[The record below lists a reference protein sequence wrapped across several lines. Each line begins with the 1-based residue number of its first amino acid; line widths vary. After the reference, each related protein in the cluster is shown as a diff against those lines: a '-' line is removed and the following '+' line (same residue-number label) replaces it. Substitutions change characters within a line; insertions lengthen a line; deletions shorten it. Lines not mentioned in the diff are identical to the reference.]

1 MLAAVVVSLVGQAR
15 AQDRIIVQQGPA
27 EIRRGSDANVRSAG
41 APSNADSK
49 MAVGETTPTLSL
61 LLSDG
66 SWKVGRL
73 ASVGTEGWRLA
84 VRGGAG
90 FESVLVAPTDV
101 IAFIVRRSSLL
112 PALGSDA
119 ELRRCTEGSLLQ
131 VTPLSLGVIE
141 TVDGQRLPGTFR
153 FANGR
158 ALWDHRWIGTVPV
171 DLERISTLRMIAD
184 RSAPVSTDSDSVLLV
199 NGDIVHGFVDGIG
212 ESVELSPLEPVG
224 RDETGS
230 SVGTDDSGSE
240 NPAPSEPEDGSKEA
254 DPSDQARNPSDKSAS
269 QSPSE
274 SGPKSGPKSRP
285 AAASQATSEPKD
297 RRIPMERVAALAL
310 AEMPPVP
317 RDGIDIWTADG
328 SIVGAKSLSFTDP
341 VGWSFTLDADWL
353 RAIRSQPTA
362 DNQAADPLGG
372 VLDRRRFLALADCP
386 SRIVRDADSDT
397 YRYRSDRPARL
408 RKADRYLLGCTEI
421 EIDGP
426 STIAFEMPERF
437 GEVGTIATG
446 MVALKEPCSTDTR
459 VEIVLSFCGSS
470 GDRIVLDGSRRCQSF
485 TLRSAGKP
493 AGGLTISVRDAGNG
507 VMGDRIVLERAALIA
522 PD

>member
-1 MLAAVVVSLVGQAR
+1 
-15 AQDRIIVQQGPA
+15 
-27 EIRRGSDANVRSAG
+27 
-41 APSNADSK
+41 
-49 MAVGETTPTLSL
+49 
-61 LLSDG
+61 
-66 SWKVGRL
+66 
-73 ASVGTEGWRLA
+73 
-84 VRGGAG
+84 
-90 FESVLVAPTDV
+90 
-101 IAFIVRRSSLL
+101 
-112 PALGSDA
+112 
-119 ELRRCTEGSLLQ
+119 
-131 VTPLSLGVIE
+131 
-141 TVDGQRLPGTFR
+141 
-153 FANGR
+153 
-158 ALWDHRWIGTVPV
+158 
-171 DLERISTLRMIAD
+171 
-184 RSAPVSTDSDSVLLV
+184 V
-199 NGDIVHGFVDGIG
+199 NGDVVRGFVDGIG
-212 ESVELSPLEPVG
+212 ESVGLSPLEPVA

-230 SVGTDDSGSE
+230 TVGTDDSGSE
-240 NPAPSEPEDGSKEA
+240 NPAPSDPEGGSKEL
-254 DPSDQARNPSDKSAS
+254 DPSDKNAL
-269 QSPSE
+269 QSPPE
-274 SGPKSGPKSRP
+274 PTPKPRP
-285 AAASQATSEPKD
+285 EAASQATSGTQD

-328 SIVGAKSLSFTDP
+328 SIVGAKSLVFTDP

-408 RKADRYLLGCTEI
+408 RNADRYLLGCTEI